1 MIIKKMTLSNSNLK
15 SKKYKM
21 VVDYEKDNKKHR
33 KTIQF
38 GAKGME
44 DFTTHGDEE
53 RKKRYIN
60 RHIKKELKYWSHDP
74 ENLLTAAYY
83 SRYLTWQYENI
94 NDAIKYIED
103 K

>member
-21 VVDYEKDNKKHR
+21 VIDYEKDNKK
-33 KTIQF
+33 KTKTVQF

-44 DFTTHGDEE
+44 DFTTHKDEE

-60 RHIKKELKYWSHDP
+60 RHIKNELPLWSHDP

-83 SRYLTWQYENI
+83 SRYLTWQEPTI
-94 NDAIKYIED
+94 EQGLKYIED